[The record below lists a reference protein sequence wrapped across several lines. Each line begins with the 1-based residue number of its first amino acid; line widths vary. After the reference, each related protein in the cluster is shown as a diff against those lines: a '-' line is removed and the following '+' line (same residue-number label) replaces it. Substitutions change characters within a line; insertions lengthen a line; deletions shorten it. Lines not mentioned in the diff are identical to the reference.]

1 MMPTPRLAFAT
12 VALLLLSPAGGL
24 LPSNLYAQS
33 TPQSGTQTAAPAQT
47 VSSSQVVTAPQPALR
62 LDIPHSWN
70 PIKAYRASKVPE
82 PNLANSPRIDSLV
95 HDGVLQLSLQNAIEL
110 ALENNL
116 DLAIARYNIPIA
128 SADVLRTQAG
138 GVFRGVNT
146 GIVQNTPGAGVGGF
160 GSSSAGA
167 GAGGTTGGAGG
178 AGTGASGLV
187 ESTLGS
193 GSNVSSYDPTVTANG
208 SVEHYTD
215 PLANQFLY
223 NVPVLHANTII
234 GNFGYS
240 QAFPTGTTFSAT
252 LDNDRVTYNSLNNT
266 LSPELDTYYQVR
278 FQQQLLQGFGLG
290 PNLRYL
296 RIARNNQK
304 ISDQAFELQVIST
317 VTQIA
322 NMYWDLV
329 SAYEDEQVKSH
340 SLDFANQTLNTA
352 RKQLELQ
359 AIPALDVLKD
369 EGEVANREQDLT
381 IARSTLKFQELLIKN
396 AVTKNLDDPI
406 LEAMPVQPTD
416 LSTVSIDS
424 TIASTAPTED
434 IIQAALKNRIELS
447 ESNIDL
453 QNRALSLASVR
464 NALLPSL
471 AMTAYYGGTGL
482 GGLVNPAST
491 NSSGST
497 APTSYSGALANAF
510 NNSAPD
516 YYVGLSLNIPLRN
529 RVAKSDQYR
538 AELESRQAELRL
550 QQLRKQ
556 IRIEVRNAQYSLE
569 QSQAR
574 VQSATKA
581 RDLAQKTFD
590 ITAKEQGLGA
600 GSALQTLSARHD
612 VATAESALVAA
623 RTAYQ
628 KARIELDRAI
638 GTTLETNSISVESA
652 RTGIQAATAPRP

>member
-1 MMPTPRLAFAT
+1 MMPNHPRLALAS
-12 VALLLLSPAGGL
+12 VALLLLSPAGL
-24 LPSNLYAQS
+24 LPPDLCAQS
-33 TPQSGTQTAAPAQT
+33 AGQSATQPAAPAQT
-47 VSSSQVVTAPQPALR
+47 ISSNQLVTAPQPALR

-70 PIKAYRASKVPE
+70 PIRAYRASKVPE
-82 PNLANSPRIDSLV
+82 PNLANSPRIDSLI

-187 ESTLGS
+187 QSTLGS
-193 GSNVSSYDPTVTANG
+193 GSNVSSYDPTVTANA

-223 NVPVLHANTII
+223 NVSVLHANTII

-240 QAFPTGTTFSAT
+240 QAFPTGTTFSAI
-252 LDNDRVTYNSLNNT
+252 LNNDRVTYNSQNNT

-340 SLDFANQTLNTA
+340 SLDFANQTLATG

-406 LEAMPVQPTD
+406 LEDMPVQPTD
-416 LSTVSIDS
+416 LSAVSIDS
-424 TIASTAPTED
+424 TIAATAPTED

-482 GGLVNPAST
+482 GGQANGTNTST
-491 NSSGST
+491 S
-497 APTSYSGALANAF
+497 PTSYAGTAANAF

-516 YYVGLSLNIPLRN
+516 YYVGLSLNVPLRN

-574 VQSATKA
+574 VQSAAKA

-590 ITAKEQGLGA
+590 ITAKEQELGA

-612 VATAESALVAA
+612 LATAESALVAA

-652 RTGIQAATAPRP
+652 RTGVQAETAPKP